1 MTSHYLTNITPD
13 SISGIIF
20 TYEGIRG
27 SIVLMNGPTG
37 CKYYHSAI
45 SDSQMLRGTDFDP
58 LNYPELMYFGQ
69 PRVPC
74 TYLDTRD
81 YIYGSREKL
90 EEALHYFCS
99 STDFDIIFI
108 VNSPGAALIGDDIA
122 AIAAAAAPGRTV
134 ITIES
139 PGYSKTEWYGADFA
153 CREMILQLLPLIKRQ
168 KKHPSE
174 RPCANLLGF
183 SIFQK
188 NHEGDLLEIKRL
200 LNLCGIDVSCS
211 LCCGCTPEEIK
222 NLASADLNIVVNAS
236 YGRGTAELLAKEC
249 GTPYMECRGIP
260 VGFPGMEELIKDVC
274 RRLNVSPAGA
284 LEELE
289 KARARAYIYLS
300 RLDSLTG
307 LPKSVPFAIQGTVSQ
322 CLGYCRFLIRY
333 LGMAADCV
341 AVLSPDR
348 NDPEY
353 RDLYDLLSS
362 KNMADALEK
371 DILSTDAQLVFADG
385 SIIAKLKFMKHDFSG
400 IEINLPSIGYVD
412 IVPKTHIGAAGGLA
426 LTEQV
431 INGLMF

>member
-222 NLASADLNIVVNAS
+222 NLASADLNIVANAS

-289 KARARAYIYLS
+289 KARARATSIFPDSTRLQVCPKVYRSPS
-300 RLDSLTG
+300 REPYRSASAT
-307 LPKSVPFAIQGTVSQ
+307 
-322 CLGYCRFLIRY
+322 
-333 LGMAADCV
+333 AA
-341 AVLSPDR
+341 
-348 NDPEY
+348 
-353 RDLYDLLSS
+353 
-362 KNMADALEK
+362 
-371 DILSTDAQLVFADG
+371 F
-385 SIIAKLKFMKHDFSG
+385 
-400 IEINLPSIGYVD
+400 
-412 IVPKTHIGAAGGLA
+412 
-426 LTEQV
+426 
-431 INGLMF
+431 